1 MAPRNKGGRPRKLMA
16 DEATLKIVSQCAA
29 VMSTVEDAADVFG
42 VDKKTFLTFMRLTAV
57 KEAWEQGQA
66 RGKLSLRRRQFAHTE
81 TSWPAAQ
88 RMGELY
94 LKDQR
99 DALFEEKLAGREQQP
114 QIGDTEVVVQMIM
127 TNPGGGQLVYDPTPA
142 TIKTIEHQP
151 ATNGHD
157 EPATEAVDSEP
168 DEPGTVY
175 IDVD

>member
-1 MAPRNKGGRPRKLMA
+1 
-16 DEATLKIVSQCAA
+16 
-29 VMSTVEDAADVFG
+29 
-42 VDKKTFLTFMRLTAV
+42 MRLTAV

-151 ATNGHD
+151 DPETVVINGSGD
-157 EPATEAVDSEP
+157 GNGNSSGGSSDPDDG